1 MKGSKIMKNVN
12 LVELQTKIC
21 FHRQAYIKYLA
32 ESKKVI
38 KKCLTNVNSKQTNKQ
53 KKNIIKKLYIIKKN
67 KFQKLK

>member
-21 FHRQAYIKYLA
+21 FHRQAYTKYLA

-38 KKCLTNVNSKQTNKQ
+38 KKCLTNVNSKQTNK
-53 KKNIIKKLYIIKKN
+53 KKKHNKKTVHN
-67 KFQKLK
+67 